1 MFNDPS
7 NEGTKHSQ
15 RHVCNGGRILY
26 SLTIN
31 QIVQN
36 DIMALKTVNVT
47 GKHYKLLKNGLPL
60 LAVKISQQIHQP
72 GRSNVTSRS
81 PVLTID

>member
-1 MFNDPS
+1 
-7 NEGTKHSQ
+7 
-15 RHVCNGGRILY
+15 
-26 SLTIN
+26 
-31 QIVQN
+31 
-36 DIMALKTVNVT
+36 MALKTVNVT